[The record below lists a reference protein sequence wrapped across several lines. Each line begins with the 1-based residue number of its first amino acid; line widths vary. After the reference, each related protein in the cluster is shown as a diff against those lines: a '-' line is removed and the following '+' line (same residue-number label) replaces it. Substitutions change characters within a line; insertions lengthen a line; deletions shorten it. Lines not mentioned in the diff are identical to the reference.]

1 MENVKGVSLRAR
13 TVINGIHWLITVMLL
28 AFVWFTH
35 QPDPRADDSLQ
46 SVRQVSAG
54 LWLYTTQNNDG
65 GATVPTVFRYY
76 FHDASGADVKELNG
90 EFPFLSGGGT
100 ISSVAV
106 DGDKIHVDYSGKI
119 YGIENKSGPYSLS
132 YSIK

>member
-1 MENVKGVSLRAR
+1 MRVR

-35 QPDPRADDSLQ
+35 QPDSRADDSLQ
-46 SVRQVSAG
+46 SVRQVSEG

-76 FHDASGADVKELNG
+76 FYDASGADVKALNA
-90 EFPFLSGGGT
+90 EFPFLTGGGT

-106 DGDKIHVDYSGKI
+106 DGDRIHVDYSGKV

>member
-1 MENVKGVSLRAR
+1 MRAR
-13 TVINGIHWLITVMLL
+13 TVINVIHWLITIMLL

-35 QPDPRADDSLQ
+35 QPDPRTEDSLQ

-54 LWLYTTQNNDG
+54 LWLYITQNNDG
-65 GATVPTVFRYY
+65 GATVPTVLRYY
-76 FHDASGADVKELNG
+76 FHNTGGADVKELNA

-100 ISSVAV
+100 ISSVEV

-132 YSIK
+132 YSIR